1 MPGRQFDGQLPVRSF
16 LFSPSLCHELLL
28 DDIKI
33 VIVGIVFTSL
43 LSVKAYR
50 HHTCH
55 TNAVRS
61 MKSRLSKLA
70 TRAWDGDE
78 NG

>member
-16 LFSPSLCHELLL
+16 LFSPSLYHELLL

-43 LSVKAYR
+43 LSV
-50 HHTCH
+50 
-55 TNAVRS
+55 
-61 MKSRLSKLA
+61 
-70 TRAWDGDE
+70 
-78 NG
+78 